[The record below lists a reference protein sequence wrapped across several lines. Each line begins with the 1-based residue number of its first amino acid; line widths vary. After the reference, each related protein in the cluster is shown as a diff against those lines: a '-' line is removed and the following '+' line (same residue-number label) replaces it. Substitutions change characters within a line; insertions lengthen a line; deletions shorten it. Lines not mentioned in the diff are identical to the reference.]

1 MRGHFTPA
9 NYRTALSWMLAL
21 PILYVI
27 SRYNYN
33 LFHSLADGATIVIA
47 ASAFTIIWNSRQ
59 RVDNGYFLY
68 TSIAFLFFAILDLI
82 HMLGNKNMGVFPASY
97 GNLGPTFYIAS
108 RYVLSISLFIA
119 PFFIRRKLNTA
130 LLFAVYSAV
139 TALILL
145 SVFTWN
151 IFPACFVEGVGL
163 TLFKV
168 ISDYVICLILLGAMA
183 LLLINRQAF
192 DPRVLKIIVASIT
205 LSIATGLTFTLY
217 SDPFGITN
225 TVGHFF
231 QIASFYLIYLA
242 FIETSLT
249 KPQEILFR
257 KLKQKEEQLTD
268 NLKRLDAANAELN
281 QEIAERRR
289 AEAELRRQREWLQ
302 VTLSSIGDAVIATDA
317 TGRITFMNAVAEALT
332 GWELAEASLKP
343 VTDIF
348 SIINEDTRHEVDSPV
363 ARVLLEGVIAG
374 LANHTLLVRKDGT
387 EVPIDDS
394 AAPIKDA
401 NGKILGVILVFR
413 DITERKQTEAALRES
428 EQIYRNLFSNITE
441 EVHFWK
447 VVRDE
452 NRQII
457 NWRLVDANPP
467 TLATWGRT
475 LEEIKGKTTDEIFV
489 PGASD
494 HYLGVVRK
502 IIEESVAFSFEDY
515 FPHLDK
521 YFRFT
526 SIPLGEHFITTGFD
540 ITDIKKSQKLAEQNQ
555 IQLEIMNKELE
566 SFSYSVSHDLRAP
579 LRAIT
584 GYAQMILKKEGAR
597 FDAETRRRFQMI
609 TDKAAMMGRL
619 IEDLLAF
626 SRLGGQFVAKSTLDM
641 EELISEVWQELLS
654 INPGREMTLK
664 ISPMPAAWG
673 DKTLIRQVY
682 GNLLGNAVKFTQ
694 GREATMIEAGT
705 LTRDGETVYYVRDN
719 GVGFDMRFYDKLFG
733 VFQRL
738 HQDEEYK
745 GTGIGLALVKRI
757 VERHCGRIWAEGE
770 VDKGATFY
778 FTLPTS
784 QE

>member
-1 MRGHFTPA
+1 
-9 NYRTALSWMLAL
+9 MLAL